1 MVEGVVVVGGAP
13 GAGGGAPAIN
23 TLVDGVSPV
32 TGGGALPIGAVVGGG
47 APAAGRH
54 QPPLILN
61 YLITIFIIILFK

>member
-1 MVEGVVVVGGAP
+1 V
-13 GAGGGAPAIN
+13 AGGGAP
-23 TLVDGVSPV
+23 TTDTVVDGGFPV
-32 TGGGALPIGAVVGGG
+32 TGGGPPATGAVVGGG

>member
-1 MVEGVVVVGGAP
+1 V
-13 GAGGGAPAIN
+13 AGGGAP
-23 TLVDGVSPV
+23 TTGTVVDGGFPV
-32 TGGGALPIGAVVGGG
+32 TSAVVGGG